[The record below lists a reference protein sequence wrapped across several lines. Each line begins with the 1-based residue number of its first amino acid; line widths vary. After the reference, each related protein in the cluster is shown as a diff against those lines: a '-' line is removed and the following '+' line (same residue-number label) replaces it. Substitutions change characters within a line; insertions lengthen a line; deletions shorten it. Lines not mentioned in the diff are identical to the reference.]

1 MGRRREERL
10 SNNGK
15 PMPLP
20 TRAHALERADGCT
33 AAAAELGRKKKRE
46 RFSSDLAL
54 YKLHT
59 HTHIHTHTHTRTH
72 ASEEA
77 AATLCNSAR
86 THARTHAHTHAQ
98 THTHTHTLTR

>member
-10 SNNGK
+10 SENGK

-59 HTHIHTHTHTRTH
+59 HTRTH